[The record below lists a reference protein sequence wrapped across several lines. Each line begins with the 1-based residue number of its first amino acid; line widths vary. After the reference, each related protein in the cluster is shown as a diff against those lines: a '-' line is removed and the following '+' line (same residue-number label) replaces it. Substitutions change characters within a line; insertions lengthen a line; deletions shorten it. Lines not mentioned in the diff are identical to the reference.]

1 MRLRVIL
8 WFFWLV
14 LGANAAPAL
23 EVELAYI
30 GDPADAVYSGVSQG
44 LEEANL
50 QGQFLG
56 QRYRLTRFAP
66 GELDRALASQAA
78 VLLAALEDSELVKLG
93 EGAPGRAVFD
103 LASGSDALR
112 ARCLPNLLHIPPSTR
127 MKADALAQWQRLH
140 PESRAQV
147 QAWHPDLTKYAA
159 QQLNR
164 RYRKAQGRDMDD
176 GAWAGWAAVKMVADS
191 VARLGTAEA
200 SPLLDY
206 LKTDLA
212 FDGQKGVTMS
222 FRKNGQLRQML
233 LIVEGPRIV
242 GEAPVKGVV
251 DPTDLDSLG
260 PSIVRHRVAAPL
272 IAPNN
277 FIDLDPV
284 MPTLSV

>member
-1 MRLRVIL
+1 MRLLAIS
-8 WFFWLV
+8 WFCGLA
-14 LGANAAPAL
+14 LGANVAFAL

-30 GDPADAVYSGVSQG
+30 GDPADAAYSGVSQG
-44 LEEANL
+44 IEEANL

-56 QRYRLTRFAP
+56 QRYRLTSFAP
-66 GELDRALASQAA
+66 GERNRAPSSQAA
-78 VLLAALEDSELVKLG
+78 VLLAALDDRELVELG
-93 EGAPGRAVFD
+93 ERAPGRAVFD

-112 ARCLPNLLHIPPSTR
+112 QRCLPNLLHILPSTR

-147 QAWHPDLTKYAA
+147 QAWHSDFTKYAA
-159 QQLNR
+159 EQLNR

-176 GAWAGWAAVKMVADS
+176 RAWAGWAAVKMVADS

-200 SPLLDY
+200 TPLLDY
-206 LKTDLA
+206 LKTALA

-222 FRKNGQLRQML
+222 FRKNGQLRQIL

-260 PSIVRHRVAAPL
+260 PVDCATSS
-272 IAPNN
+272 
-277 FIDLDPV
+277 D
-284 MPTLSV
+284 SS

>member
-1 MRLRVIL
+1 MRLRAIS
-8 WFFWLV
+8 WFCGLA
-14 LGANAAPAL
+14 LGANAAFAL

-56 QRYRLTRFAP
+56 QRYRLTSFAP
-66 GELDRALASQAA
+66 GELNRAPASQAA
-78 VLLAALEDSELVKLG
+78 VLLAALEDSELVELG
-93 EGAPGRAVFD
+93 ERAPGRAVFD
-103 LASGSDALR
+103 LGSESDALR
-112 ARCLPNLLHIPPSTR
+112 ARCLPNLLHILPSTR

-147 QAWHPDLTKYAA
+147 QAWHPDFTKYAA
-159 QQLNR
+159 EQLNR

-176 GAWAGWAAVKMVADS
+176 RAWAGWAAVKMVADS

-200 SPLLDY
+200 TPLLDY
-206 LKTDLA
+206 LKTALA

-260 PSIVRHRVAAPL
+260 PVDCATSS
-272 IAPNN
+272 
-277 FIDLDPV
+277 D
-284 MPTLSV
+284 SS

>member
-1 MRLRVIL
+1 MSLRVIF
-8 WFFWLV
+8 WFFWLA
-14 LGANAAPAL
+14 LGANTAPAL

-56 QRYRLTRFAP
+56 QRYRLTSFAP
-66 GELDRALASQAA
+66 GERNRAPSSQAA
-78 VLLAALEDSELVKLG
+78 VLLAALEDSELVEL
-93 EGAPGRAVFD
+93 AVFD

-112 ARCLPNLLHIPPSTR
+112 ARCLPNLLHVLPSIR
-127 MKADALAQWQRLH
+127 MKADALAQWGRLH
-140 PESRAQV
+140 PDSRAQV
-147 QAWHPDLTKYAA
+147 QAWHPDFTKYAA
-159 QQLNR
+159 EQLNL

-176 GAWAGWAAVKMVADS
+176 RAWAGWAAVKMVADS

-200 SPLLDY
+200 TPLLDY

-251 DPTDLDSLG
+251 EPTDLESLG
-260 PSIVRHRVAAPL
+260 PVDCATSS
-272 IAPNN
+272 
-277 FIDLDPV
+277 D
-284 MPTLSV
+284 SS

>member
-1 MRLRVIL
+1 MCLRAISWYCGL
-8 WFFWLV
+8 ALV
-14 LGANAAPAL
+14 ANAAFAL

-30 GDPADAVYSGVSQG
+30 GDPADAAYSGVSQG
-44 LEEANL
+44 LEEANH

-56 QRYRLTRFAP
+56 QRYRLTSFAP
-66 GELDRALASQAA
+66 GERNRAPSSQAA
-78 VLLAALEDSELVKLG
+78 VLLAALGDRELAELG
-93 EGAPGRAVFD
+93 ELAPGRAVFD
-103 LASGSDALR
+103 LGSESDALR
-112 ARCLPNLLHIPPSTR
+112 ARCLPNLLHILPSTR
-127 MKADALAQWQRLH
+127 MKADALAQWRRLH

-147 QAWHPDLTKYAA
+147 QGWHPEFTKYAA
-159 QQLNR
+159 EQLNR

-176 GAWAGWAAVKMVADS
+176 RAWAGWAAVKMVADS

-200 SPLLDY
+200 TPLLNY

-260 PSIVRHRVAAPL
+260 PVDCATSS
-272 IAPNN
+272 
-277 FIDLDPV
+277 D
-284 MPTLSV
+284 SS

>member
-1 MRLRVIL
+1 MSLRVIF
-8 WFFWLV
+8 WFFCLA

-44 LEEANL
+44 IEEANL

-56 QRYRLTRFAP
+56 QRYRLTSFAP
-66 GELDRALASQAA
+66 GERNRAPSSQAA
-78 VLLAALEDSELVKLG
+78 VLLAALEDSELVELA
-93 EGAPGRAVFD
+93 ERAPGRAVFD
-103 LASGSDALR
+103 LGSGSDALR
-112 ARCLPNLLHIPPSTR
+112 ARCLPNLLHVLPSIR

-147 QAWHPDLTKYAA
+147 QAWHPNFTKYAA
-159 QQLNR
+159 EQLNL

-176 GAWAGWAAVKMVADS
+176 RAWAGWAAVKMVADS
-191 VARLGTAEA
+191 VARLGRAEA
-200 SPLLDY
+200 TPLLDY

-260 PSIVRHRVAAPL
+260 PVDCATSS
-272 IAPNN
+272 
-277 FIDLDPV
+277 D
-284 MPTLSV
+284 SS